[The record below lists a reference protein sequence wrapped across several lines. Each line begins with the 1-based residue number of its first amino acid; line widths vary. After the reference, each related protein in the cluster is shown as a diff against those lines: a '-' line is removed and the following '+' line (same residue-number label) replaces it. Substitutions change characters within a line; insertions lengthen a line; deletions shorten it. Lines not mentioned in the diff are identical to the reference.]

1 MQLKCSK
8 CQKVIIIADDKLPK
22 DKEKAMVKCPACQ
35 QVLVFTIPAAL
46 RKSTVQEEKTVISSG
61 QTRNQRPMLWHE
73 NDGTEYMLKK
83 GINIIGREADISI
96 PSDRYISRKHCV
108 IEVVEKFGIIQCI
121 LTDDGSLSSSGEP
134 STNGTFLNEVRLTR
148 HDKIFLNQGDRVR
161 IGRTEFL
168 FKND

>member
-8 CQKVIIIADDKLPK
+8 CQKIIVIADDKLPA

-35 QVLVFTIPAAL
+35 QVLVFSIPMAL
-46 RKSTVQEEKTVISSG
+46 RKLTVQDDKTVITSV
-61 QTRNQRPMLWHE
+61 QTGHQHPMLCHV
-73 NDGTEYMLKK
+73 NDRSEYKLEK

-96 PSDRYISRKHCV
+96 TSDRYISRRHCM
-108 IEVVEKFGIIQCI
+108 IEVVEKFGEMQCI
-121 LTDDGSLSSSGEP
+121 LTDDGSLSQSGEP
-134 STNGTFLNEVRLTR
+134 STNGTFLNDLRLTR
-148 HDKIFLNQGDRVR
+148 HDRLFLSHGDKVR

>member
-8 CQKVIIIADDKLPK
+8 CQKVNVIADDKLPK

-46 RKSTVQEEKTVISSG
+46 RKSTVQDEKTVISGG
-61 QTRNQRPMLWHE
+61 QTIHQRPILWHA
-73 NDGTEYMLKK
+73 NDGTEYNLEK
-83 GINIIGREADISI
+83 GINIIGREADISF
-96 PSDRYISRKHCV
+96 PNDRYISRKHCV
-108 IEVVEKFGIIQCI
+108 IEVIEKYGEMQCI

-134 STNGTFLNEVRLTR
+134 STNGTFLNDLRLTR
-148 HDKIFLNQGDRVR
+148 YDKLFLNHGDKIRV
-161 IGRTEFL
+161 GRTEFL